1 MDAADTIRHSLADVT
16 ALRVQQQ
23 QNDPSLAQAV
33 RVVKQWQ
40 SRRFALPPM
49 PT

>member
-23 QNDPSLAQAV
+23 ADPSLAQAV
-33 RVVKQWQ
+33 LAVKQWQ
-40 SRRFALPPM
+40 SRRFAG
-49 PT
+49 T